1 MPKGAITEYFDV
13 AQLVLYAFWIFFAGL
28 IFYLRRE
35 DKREGYPLLYD
46 GPQNRPYL
54 NFPPIP
60 EPKTYLLPDGSTVQA
75 PRPDHEPE
83 KIEAV
88 PVAGWQ
94 GAPLTPI
101 GDPMLAAVGP
111 GAYAIRENV
120 PDRTYEGLLKIV
132 PLRTAPDLVLVDRDP
147 DPRGMTVVGADGEI
161 AGTVSDVWVDRS
173 EVIVRYL
180 EVDLG
185 GEPAKHVLLPMT
197 FSDVDGRHGL
207 VRVEAIL
214 GSQFANAPMLA
225 KPDEVTFQEEDRICA
240 YYGGGTLYATP
251 LRTESIL

>member
-1 MPKGAITEYFDV
+1 MPKGAITEYIDV

-35 DKREGYPLLYD
+35 DKREGYPLVYD

-60 EPKTYLLPDGSTVQA
+60 EPKTYLLHDGSTVMA
-75 PRPDHEPE
+75 PRPDHEPVPL
-83 KIEAV
+83 EAV
-88 PVAGWQ
+88 PTAAWQ
-94 GAPLTPI
+94 GAPLTPV

-111 GAYAIRENV
+111 GAYAIRANV
-120 PDRTYEGLLKIV
+120 ADRTYEGLLKIV
-132 PLRTAPDLVLVDRDP
+132 PLRTALDLVLVDRDP
-147 DPRGMTVVGADGEI
+147 DPRGMTVVGADRVA
-161 AGTVSDVWVDRS
+161 AGIVSDVWVDRS

-180 EVDLG
+180 EINLG
-185 GEPAKHVLLPMT
+185 GEPAKHVLVPMT
-197 FSDVDGRHGL
+197 FCDVDGRHGV

-214 GSQFANAPMLA
+214 GSQFANVPMLA
-225 KPDEVTFQEEDRICA
+225 NPDQVTFQEEDRICA